1 MNATTTKASRQIQ
14 MFPGLKAFCR
24 QQSSQP
30 SKLVSV
36 AESTT
41 LLGKFLDGRYQVVQV
56 LGAGGFSQTY
66 LAKDIHKPSNPT
78 CVVKHFKPASS
89 DPSFL
94 RTAQRLFQTEA
105 EILEKLGYNNQ
116 IPQLLAYFEE
126 EQNFYMIQEYIDG
139 QTLGAKM
146 QPGYCWSESQVI
158 QLLQEVL
165 DILVFIH
172 TRGVIHR
179 DIKPDNL
186 IQRKQ
191 DNKLVLIDFGSIKQ
205 IRTQTVTPQGHPSAT
220 IPIGTQGYMAAEQGQ
235 GNPRPSSDLYAL
247 GIISV
252 QALTGLTPTQFQLDP
267 DTDEICWQQQ
277 AKVSSELASL
287 ISKLVSYHFKD
298 RYQSAIEALEA
309 LQPLTK
315 FQSSNPSRY
324 SFSQIEDPDQ
334 QLSTPSTLLSQ
345 LPCSKPSQLED
356 PDQQLSTPS
365 TLLSQLPCS
374 KPSQLEDPDQQLSTP
389 SILLSQVPSSEPS
402 QKAVFSINS
411 SEQLIDSKNR
421 SWIWAG
427 IGTGLAS
434 AVALSTGISSLPDKP
449 VQDASKS
456 NSSEQSVSK
465 PDSSLRNAPDK
476 GVVTPNNS
484 NPSSPRIE
492 KLPQATNIEPFTS
505 RSSPTALNNSRSASE
520 QPSSLPIERRQVI
533 AATANPSV
541 EQPRLRVASKQ
552 PSSLPIKRR
561 QVIAAT
567 ANPSVEQIKVTT
579 TPANLSTE
587 KLEEIATIAR
597 LSAENRR
604 LNKASEALVGELE
617 SLEAITTT
625 IKSSAKKHNN
635 KIYNHLSAEQ
645 PEVMATTTNLSEE
658 KQEEPMATPDNPTT
672 EWKSRLMATRTR
684 PFQEKQELMTT
695 PVNPPT
701 QEEPDSL
708 PDTED
713 VLAKQQEE
721 AALPSHLS
729 AQELETSPDFADMS
743 AEELEEVA
751 LPATEKQEEP
761 MATPDNPAT
770 EWKSRLMATRT
781 RPFQEKQELMT
792 TPVNPPTQEEP
803 DSLPDTEDVLA
814 KQQEEAAL
822 PSHLS
827 AQELET
833 SPDFADIPAKLRE
846 KVALPANLPA
856 KTKHFLKS
864 LPEASNT
871 PGAPLSAE
879 SSQNSQLHS
888 TLPSHSKN
896 AHSSVISPDGQ
907 FLAGISTN
915 NTIKIWNMHTGEV
928 LSTLKGHSSKVQSV
942 AISPDGQTLVS
953 VSADNT
959 IKNWNLHTG
968 ELLNTPTDHLA

>member
-729 AQELETSPDFADMS
+729 AQELETSPDFAD
-743 AEELEEVA
+743 
-751 LPATEKQEEP
+751 
-761 MATPDNPAT
+761 
-770 EWKSRLMATRT
+770 
-781 RPFQEKQELMT
+781 
-792 TPVNPPTQEEP
+792 
-803 DSLPDTEDVLA
+803 
-814 KQQEEAAL
+814 
-822 PSHLS
+822 
-827 AQELET
+827 
-833 SPDFADIPAKLRE
+833 IPAKLRE